1 MFSANVLEYISPKKK
16 GPFIEEQRAM
26 RSRNESGL
34 SGFSN
39 NYGPHYYKWSDSK
52 IFLRHKYFYYLGN
65 TPGTSSLKR
74 RPSPSIK
81 KKDEKKKNKK
91 KKKQRRVHIISESED
106 DCVDDNELTS
116 LINKAEKKRKDDSNK
131 RKPSSSSAQ
140 QPTEG
145 PSSKPKNG
153 KLESCKNVAIY
164 QF

>member
-34 SGFSN
+34 SGFSK

-52 IFLRHKYFYYLGN
+52 IFWRHKYFYYLGN

-81 KKDEKKKNKK
+81 KKHEKKNKK
-91 KKKQRRVHIISESED
+91 KKKQRRIHIISESED
-106 DCVDDNELTS
+106 DCDDDNELTS
-116 LINKAEKKRKDDSNK
+116 LINKAEKKRKDDPNK
-131 RKPSSSSAQ
+131 RKPSSSSVQ

-153 KLESCKNVAIY
+153 KLKSSKNVAIY

>member
-52 IFLRHKYFYYLGN
+52 IFWRHKYFYYLGN

-81 KKDEKKKNKK
+81 KKHEKKNKK
-91 KKKQRRVHIISESED
+91 KKKQRRIHIISESED
-106 DCVDDNELTS
+106 DCDDDNELTS
-116 LINKAEKKRKDDSNK
+116 LINKAEKKRKDDPNK
-131 RKPSSSSAQ
+131 RKPSSSSVQ

-145 PSSKPKNG
+145 SSSKPKNG
-153 KLESCKNVAIY
+153 KLKSSKNVAIY